1 MKKILI
7 SMMCCVAALSAW
19 AVPARREGRLV
30 MQADGTE
37 VMVYNHGDEF
47 FHWQTNQNGEWIE
60 LEENGLYKVVP
71 ALNEEQIQA
80 RRMESPFRPKPQQAY
95 PTNIA
100 PRGLIILVNFADTA
114 FITPKSEID
123 SMINGAHYTREY
135 SYTELSWGKE
145 YTTTV
150 KSEGSVRQYFQDV
163 SAGQY
168 NPQFDVVGPVT
179 VSKPYSYYGKNDLY
193 GNDMH
198 PWDMVKEACQL
209 AYEEHNVDFSLYDN
223 NDDGIVDFVYIYYA
237 GAGESDGGNSN
248 TIWPHAFSLTDAGTS
263 LTLGEKKINKYA
275 CSNEMSSVS
284 GHHDGIGT
292 FCHEFSHVLGLP
304 DLYLTDGS
312 TGRTLGNWDIMDY
325 GCYNNDGNTPC
336 AYSGYE
342 RFFCGWAIPE
352 VLVDSAEYTLE
363 ELNSTNKIYLIST
376 TDEHNLIG
384 NDPNP
389 ATFYLLENR
398 QQKGWDMYLSGHG
411 LMLTKI
417 NYEYKKWNSNTVN
430 NTASN
435 QGVDI
440 IEAKANKSTTNKASD
455 LFPKGAKSYKGIAGH
470 AITRIKE
477 TDGVISFTYKENV
490 STAIDEVVAGDEKV
504 LGIYTLTGKS
514 LPVNSE
520 LPHGVYIVRTN
531 KGSHKI
537 VR

>member
-1 MKKILI
+1 
-7 SMMCCVAALSAW
+7 
-19 AVPARREGRLV
+19 

-60 LEENGLYKVVP
+60 LDENGLYKVVP
-71 ALNEEQIQA
+71 ALDEEQIQA

-135 SYTELSWGKE
+135 SYKELIWGKE

-179 VSKPYSYYGKNDLY
+179 VSKPYSYYGKNDRY

-198 PWDMVKEACQL
+198 PWEMVKEACQL

-275 CSNEMSSVS
+275 CSNEMSSLS
-284 GHHDGIGT
+284 GHHNGIGT

-304 DLYLTDGS
+304 DLYLTNGS

-398 QQKGWDMYLSGHG
+398 QQKGWDMYLVGHG

-417 NYEYKKWNSNTVN
+417 NYKYSKWYSNTVN
-430 NTASN
+430 NTESN

-477 TDGVISFTYKENV
+477 KDGVISFTYKENV

-504 LGIYTLTGKS
+504 VGIYTLTGKS
-514 LPVNSE
+514 VPVDAE
-520 LPHGVYIVRTN
+520 LPHGVYIVCTN